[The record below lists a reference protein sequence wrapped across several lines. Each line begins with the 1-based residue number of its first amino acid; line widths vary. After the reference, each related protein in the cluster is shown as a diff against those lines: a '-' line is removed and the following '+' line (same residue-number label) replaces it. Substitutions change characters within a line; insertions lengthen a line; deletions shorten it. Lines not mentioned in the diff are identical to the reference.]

1 MTARFSLPLP
11 FGAQVTAP
19 GQVRFRI
26 WAPGADAAAVEIT
39 GGGRLPMSP
48 DAAAPGWYL
57 LDTACETGTLYR
69 YVLHSKVEGEVT
81 VPDPASRGQAGDVFD
96 PSVVVDA
103 HAYQWQYPHWQGRP
117 WEETVLYELHPG
129 AMGGFAGIQ
138 QRLAELAELGITA
151 IELMPVAEFPGAHNW
166 GYDGVLP
173 FAPDASYGT
182 PEQLKALIDT
192 AHGLGMMVFLDVVYN
207 HFGPAGNYLNSYAP
221 EFFRHDSNTL
231 WGATIDF
238 RRPEVADFFTLNAL
252 YWLQEYRFDGL
263 RLDAVHAIC
272 EPDWLVSLGHR
283 IRQEI
288 GTERHVHLVLE
299 HDGNAAHL
307 LGYGGQGEQVA
318 DPDQGEVR
326 PRTSHVYDAQWN
338 DDAHHVL
345 HVLLTGE
352 DGGYYSAYAEQPA
365 EKLARCLQQGFVY
378 QGEVSPYSGEPRGE
392 PSAELPPTAFVNFLQ
407 NHDQIGNRAF
417 GERLTVLAHPLAL
430 HAAQALILLAPQVPM
445 LFMGEEFCAVQP
457 FLYFTSHQDE
467 ALATAVREGR
477 RREFSRF
484 PQFADPQ
491 LLEQIPDPNSFATFV
506 SSIPEPGPA
515 PGSAACLR
523 RVAELLHIRKLHIA
537 PYLRGAR
544 ALEARAIGPKAVQAR
559 WRLSNGSVLNITVNL
574 DEQPL
579 QESLE
584 QLAHPA
590 GADVL
595 FDSGAVLE
603 TLAEGTFPP
612 HAILALREPAADT
625 MSTQPIG
632 RPT

>member
-1 MTARFSLPLP
+1 MSARFSVTLP
-11 FGAQVTAP
+11 FGAQVSAP
-19 GQVRFRI
+19 GQVRFRV
-26 WAPGADAAAVEIT
+26 WAPGAEAVAVEII
-39 GGGRLPMSP
+39 GRERLPMTPEDAESP
-48 DAAAPGWYL
+48 AWYVL
-57 LDTACETGTLYR
+57 EVPCDPGTLYR
-69 YVLHSKVEGEVT
+69 YVFQTRAQGEVIA
-81 VPDPASRGQAGDVFD
+81 PDPASRGQAGDVFD
-96 PSVVVDA
+96 PSVVVDPQ
-103 HAYQWQYPHWQGRP
+103 AYVWQYPHWQGRP

-138 QRLAELAELGITA
+138 QRLGELAELGITA

-207 HFGPAGNYLNSYAP
+207 HFGPDGNFLHCYAP
-221 EFFRHDSNTL
+221 EFFRQDRQTL
-231 WGATIDF
+231 WGASIDF
-238 RRPEVADFFTLNAL
+238 RRPEVADFFTQNAL

-272 EPDWLVSLGHR
+272 EPDWLVTLGQR
-283 IRQEI
+283 IRAEI
-288 GTERHVHLVLE
+288 GSVRHVHLVLE

-307 LGYGGQGEQVA
+307 LGYTAAAAAEAEVAEIGQ
-318 DPDQGEVR
+318 VR
-326 PRTSHVYDAQWN
+326 QRSSQVYDAQWN

-352 DGGYYSAYAEQPA
+352 DSGYYSAYADAPA

-392 PSAELPPTAFVNFLQ
+392 PSADLPPTAFVNFLQ

-417 GERLTVLAHPLAL
+417 GERLSVLAHPLAL

-457 FLYFTSHQDE
+457 FLYFTSHRDE
-467 ALATAVREGR
+467 ALVAAVREGR
-477 RREFSRF
+477 RREFARF
-484 PQFADPQ
+484 PQFADPK

-515 PGSAACLR
+515 PASAACLR
-523 RVAELLHIRKLHIA
+523 RVAELLHLRRHHIA
-537 PYLRGAR
+537 PYLRGAK
-544 ALEARAIGPKAVQAR
+544 ALEARAIGPKAVHAR
-559 WRLSNGSVLNITVNL
+559 WQLSNGSVLNITVNL
-574 DEQPL
+574 DQAPL
-579 QESLE
+579 QETLDD
-584 QLAHPA
+584 LAQPA

-595 FDSGAVLE
+595 FDSGGALQA
-603 TLAEGTFPP
+603 LAEGSFPA
-612 HAILALREPAADT
+612 HAILALREPASQA
-625 MSTQPIG
+625 G
-632 RPT
+632 RAA

>member
-1 MTARFSLPLP
+1 MSARFSVKLP

-19 GQVRFRI
+19 GQVRFRV
-26 WAPGADAAAVEIT
+26 WAPGADAVAVDIT
-39 GGGRLPMSP
+39 GRGRLPMRAE
-48 DAAAPGWYL
+48 DAASPAWYVL
-57 LDTACETGTLYR
+57 ETECDPGTLYR
-69 YVLHSKVEGEVT
+69 YVFQTREQGEVSA
-81 VPDPASRGQAGDVFD
+81 PDPASRGQAGDVFD
-96 PSVVVDA
+96 PSVVVDPEA
-103 HAYQWQYPHWQGRP
+103 FLWQHTHWQGRP

-182 PEQLKALIDT
+182 PDQLKALIDT

-207 HFGPAGNYLNSYAP
+207 HFGPDGNYLHSYAP
-221 EFFRHDSNTL
+221 DFFRHDMNTL

-238 RRPEVADFFTLNAL
+238 RRPEVADFFTQNAL

-272 EPDWLVSLGHR
+272 EPDWLVALGQR
-283 IRQEI
+283 VRAEI
-288 GTERHVHLVLE
+288 GNERHVHLVLE

-307 LGYGGQGEQVA
+307 LGYTAAVEAEAEVAEIGQ
-318 DPDQGEVR
+318 VR
-326 PRTSHVYDAQWN
+326 ERSSHVYDAQWN

-352 DGGYYSAYAEQPA
+352 HSGYYSAYAEAPA

-392 PSAELPPTAFVNFLQ
+392 PSADLPPTAFVNFLQ

-457 FLYFTSHQDE
+457 FLYFTSHRDE
-467 ALATAVREGR
+467 ELVKAVREGR
-477 RREFSRF
+477 RREFARF
-484 PQFADPQ
+484 PQFADPK

-523 RVAELLHIRKLHIA
+523 RVAELLHIRKLHIV
-537 PYLRGAR
+537 PYLRGAKS
-544 ALEARAIGPKAVQAR
+544 LEARAIGPKAVHAR
-559 WRLSNGSVLNITVNL
+559 WQLANGSVLNITVNL
-574 DEQPL
+574 DEAPL
-579 QESLE
+579 REALDD
-584 QLAHPA
+584 LARPA

-595 FDSGAVLE
+595 FDSGGALE
-603 TLAEGTFPP
+603 ALAAGSFPG
-612 HAILALREPAADT
+612 HAILALREPPAAAEAG
-625 MSTQPIG
+625 SAA
-632 RPT
+632 

>member
-1 MTARFSLPLP
+1 MSARFSVRLP
-11 FGAQVTAP
+11 FGAQVTGP
-19 GQVRFRI
+19 GKVRFRV
-26 WAPGADAAAVEIT
+26 WAPGAETVAVEII
-39 GGGRLPMSP
+39 GRGRVPMRSEDP
-48 DAAAPGWYL
+48 AAPAWYVL
-57 LDTACETGTLYR
+57 ETECDPGTLYR
-69 YVLHSKVEGEVT
+69 YVFQTREQGEV
-81 VPDPASRGQAGDVFD
+81 VAPDPASRGQAGDVFD

-103 HAYQWQYPHWQGRP
+103 QAFLWQHPNWQGRP

-129 AMGGFAGIQ
+129 ALGGFAGIQ

-207 HFGPAGNYLNSYAP
+207 HFGPDGNYLHSYAP
-221 EFFRHDSNTL
+221 EFFRHDMNTL

-238 RRPEVADFFTLNAL
+238 RRPEVADFFTRNAL

-272 EPDWLVSLGHR
+272 EPDWLVNLGQR
-283 IRQEI
+283 IRAEI
-288 GTERHVHLVLE
+288 GSERHVHLVLE

-307 LGYGGQGEQVA
+307 LGHTAAVQVEADLAEIGQ
-318 DPDQGEVR
+318 VR
-326 PRTSHVYDAQWN
+326 ERSTHVYDAQWN

-352 DGGYYSAYAEQPA
+352 DSGYYAAYAEAPA

-392 PSAELPPTAFVNFLQ
+392 PSADLPPTAFVNFLQ

-457 FLYFTSHQDE
+457 FLYFTSHRDE
-467 ALATAVREGR
+467 ELVRAVREGR
-477 RREFSRF
+477 RREFARF
-484 PQFADPQ
+484 PQFADPA

-544 ALEARAIGPKAVQAR
+544 ALEARAIGPKAVHAR
-559 WRLSNGSVLNITVNL
+559 WQLANGSVLNITVNL
-574 DEQPL
+574 DEAALPQAL
-579 QESLE
+579 D
-584 QLAHPA
+584 QLSQPA

-595 FDSGAVLE
+595 FDSGGA
-603 TLAEGTFPP
+603 LAALAAGSFPG
-612 HAILALREPAADT
+612 HAILALREPPGAAT
-625 MSTQPIG
+625 SPGSTA
-632 RPT
+632 